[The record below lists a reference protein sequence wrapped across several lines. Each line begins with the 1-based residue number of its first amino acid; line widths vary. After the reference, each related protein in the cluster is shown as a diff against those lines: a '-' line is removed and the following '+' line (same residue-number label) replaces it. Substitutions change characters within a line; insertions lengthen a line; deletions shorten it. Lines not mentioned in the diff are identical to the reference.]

1 MIPKVIHYCWLGRKP
16 LPKKAVKCIDSW
28 KRFLPG
34 YTIRLWNEDNF
45 DVNLYPYAAQ
55 AYAKGKYAFVSDV
68 ARFHALYHEGG
79 IYFDTDVELIRP
91 IDDILLRGAF
101 LGVETPSVNGSY
113 PRVAAGLGCA
123 FEKGHPIVKEMLD
136 RYAAA
141 TFADEETVVEKLT
154 KLLKEYGLQPLNEI
168 QYIGGVCIYPKEY
181 FCPLDDLTGRMHKT
195 SNTRSIHWFDK
206 SWVDNYGPVRTYF
219 TRLLHRVIGVN
230 ASQKLKKI
238 CPR

>member
-1 MIPKVIHYCWLGRKP
+1 MIPKIIHYCWFGKKP
-16 LPKKAVKCIDSW
+16 LPKTAIKCIDSW

-34 YTIRLWNEDNF
+34 YTIKLWNEDNF
-45 DVNLYPYAAQ
+45 DVNQYPYAAQ

-68 ARFHALYHEGG
+68 ARFHALYNEGG
-79 IYFDTDVELIRP
+79 LYFDTDVELIRP
-91 IDDILLRGAF
+91 RDDILLRGAF
-101 LGVETPSVNGSY
+101 LGVETPSVNGNL
-113 PRVAAGLGCA
+113 PRINTGLGCA
-123 FEKGHPIVKEMLD
+123 FEKGHSIAKGMLD
-136 RYAAA
+136 RYAVA

-154 KLLKEYGLQPLNEI
+154 SLLRDYDLQPINDI
-168 QYIGGVCIYPKEY
+168 YQIAGVWIYPQEY

-195 SNTRSIHWFDK
+195 KNTRSIHWFDK
-206 SWVDNYGPVRTYF
+206 TWVDNYGPVRTYF

>member
-1 MIPKVIHYCWLGRKP
+1 MIPKVIHYCWFGKQP
-16 LPKKAVKCIDSW
+16 LPKRVVKCIDSW

-34 YTIRLWNEDNF
+34 FTIKHWNEDNF
-45 DVNLYPYAAQ
+45 DVNQYPYAAQ

-68 ARFHALYHEGG
+68 ARFHALYNEGG

-101 LGVETPSVNGSY
+101 LGVETPSINGSY

-136 RYAAA
+136 RYTVA

-154 KLLKEYGLQPLNEI
+154 YLLRDYGLQPINDVYQI
-168 QYIGGVCIYPKEY
+168 AGVWIYPKDY

-195 SNTRSIHWFDK
+195 NNTRSIHWYDK
-206 SWVDNYGPVRTYF
+206 TWVDNYGPVRTYF